1 MGLDVATLRPLWQ
14 GVRAQYVFIVILKV
28 RFTNGSTNPYQR
40 NYQCIEGFSF
50 NLIES
55 CGDFSIE
62 LVGTASF
69 DEDDQDWA
77 CDEIFEPNRRAIS
90 IPEKYSGLQWE
101 ICLDN
106 MQTLLIDYMKSNEKG
121 ALVLQRA
128 EGIGIG
134 FVDGDLIVVKKP

>member
-1 MGLDVATLRPLWQ
+1 M
-14 GVRAQYVFIVILKV
+14 FH
-28 RFTNGSTNPYQR
+28 R
-40 NYQCIEGFSF
+40 NFKSSFYKWVNESLSKKLPEGIEGFSF
-50 NLIES
+50 NLIEN

-101 ICLDN
+101 VCLDN